1 MIHFFLLQV
10 LQTGG
15 GRTGKTS
22 RTIHSLQALTIL
34 IMEEFI
40 LAHSVTFAR
49 QMMDVFRHDAGTYTC
64 LATNTIGESMGKDV
78 DIDVQCE

>member
-1 MIHFFLLQV
+1 
-10 LQTGG
+10 
-15 GRTGKTS
+15 
-22 RTIHSLQALTIL
+22 
-34 IMEEFI
+34 MEEFI

>member
-1 MIHFFLLQV
+1 MIHIFLLQV

-22 RTIHSLQALTIL
+22 RTIHSLQALTKLIL
-34 IMEEFI
+34 EKY
-40 LAHSVTFAR
+40 FAK
-49 QMMDVFRHDAGTYTC
+49 QMMDVLRHDAGTYTC

>member
-1 MIHFFLLQV
+1 MIHIFLLQV

-22 RTIHSLQALTIL
+22 RTIHCLQALTKLIL
-34 IMEEFI
+34 EEY
-40 LAHSVTFAR
+40 FAK